1 MSKKLKIIAWP
12 CVIESEEQV
21 FKIAKKLKE
30 ISENLDIKI
39 IFKASFDKANRSS
52 LSTFRGPWIEKWLE
66 ILSKVKEKFW
76 FEIISDIHETCQIK
90 KVEKVLDFIQIPA
103 FLCRQ
108 TDLIV
113 WCAKTWKKI
122 SIKKWQFLSG
132 NDTKNIVNKFVEAW
146 WKKENLILTERWN
159 SFWYNNLVV
168 DFRNIEIMKS
178 FWVDVCF
185 DATHSVQAPWGLWW
199 KSWWDRKMV
208 FPLAKAAVAIWVN
221 YLFFE
226 THYDPE
232 NALSDWPNMLFLDD
246 FENIL
251 KKLIAINSISND

>member
-1 MSKKLKIIAWP
+1 MKKFKVMAGP

-21 FKIAKKLKE
+21 FKIAKKLKT
-30 ISENLDIKI
+30 ISEKLDIEI

-52 LSTFRGPWIEKWLE
+52 LSTFRWPWLDKWLE
-66 ILSKVKEKFW
+66 ILSKVKKEFW
-76 FEIISDIHETCQIK
+76 FRIISDIHETCQIE
-90 KVEKVLDFIQIPA
+90 KVSRVLDFIQIPA

-108 TDLIV
+108 TDLIS
-113 WCAKTWKKI
+113 WCAKTWKII
-122 SIKKWQFLSG
+122 SIKKWQFLSW
-132 NDTKNIVNKFVEAW
+132 NDTKNIVNKFIESW

-178 FWVDVCF
+178 FWVKVCF
-185 DATHSVQAPWGLWW
+185 DATHSVQAPWWLWW

-208 FPLAKAAVAIWVN
+208 FPLAKASVAIWVD

-232 NALSDWPNMLFLDD
+232 NALSDWPNMLYLDD
-246 FENIL
+246 FEDIL